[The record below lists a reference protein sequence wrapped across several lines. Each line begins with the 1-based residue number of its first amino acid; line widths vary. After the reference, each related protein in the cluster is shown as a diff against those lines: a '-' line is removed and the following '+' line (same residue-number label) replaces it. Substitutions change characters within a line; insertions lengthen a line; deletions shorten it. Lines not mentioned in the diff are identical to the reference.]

1 MNKRKKYTNNLNMN
15 HKEKSILDNAIEIF
29 RKTTG
34 LRVEFQG
41 YEYGELYHPKALI
54 RIAFEDLELNFAVA
68 VKLRLTRTMVG
79 LVAQEL
85 QNLDQRGLL
94 ITGYVNPPIAELLKE
109 MDLPFIDTAG
119 NAYINQPPMFV
130 FIKGN
135 KLAAEPHLE
144 PIQRA
149 FRPAGLQV
157 IFALLCNPGLE
168 AEPLRAIALVADVA
182 LGTVNRV
189 IKELEK
195 MGYIIDMGKRGRKL
209 GQKENLLKRWVT
221 AYPEQL
227 RLKQV
232 KGRFE
237 TTRYGWW
244 REVDIQMFG
253 AYWGGETAAAF
264 MTKYIKPEVTTIYT
278 RKPIGKLILKNRLR
292 KDPNGNVEILNGFWK
307 FEPPGPDKGL
317 VHPIL
322 VYADLMATGDSRN
335 IEVAEMI
342 YDTEIIRFVREN

>member
-1 MNKRKKYTNNLNMN
+1 
-15 HKEKSILDNAIEIF
+15 
-29 RKTTG
+29 
-34 LRVEFQG
+34 
-41 YEYGELYHPKALI
+41 
-54 RIAFEDLELNFAVA
+54 
-68 VKLRLTRTMVG
+68 
-79 LVAQEL
+79 
-85 QNLDQRGLL
+85 
-94 ITGYVNPPIAELLKE
+94 
-109 MDLPFIDTAG
+109 MDLPFIDAVG
-119 NAYINQPPMFV
+119 NAFINQPPLFV

-135 KLAAEPHLE
+135 KFAAEPHLE
-144 PIQRA
+144 PIKRA

-168 AEPLRAIALVADVA
+168 AEPFRTIARVADVA

-221 AYPEQL
+221 TYPEQL

-232 KGRFE
+232 KGRFK
-237 TTRYGWW
+237 TTMYGWW

-253 AYWGGETAAAF
+253 AYWGGETAAAL

-278 RKPIGKLILKNRLR
+278 QKPIGKLVLKNRLR
-292 KDPNGNVEILNGFWK
+292 QDPNGDVEILNVFWK
-307 FEPPGPDKGL
+307 SEPHGAAKNL
-317 VHPIL
+317 VHPVL

-342 YDTEIIRFVREN
+342 YDTEITGFVREN